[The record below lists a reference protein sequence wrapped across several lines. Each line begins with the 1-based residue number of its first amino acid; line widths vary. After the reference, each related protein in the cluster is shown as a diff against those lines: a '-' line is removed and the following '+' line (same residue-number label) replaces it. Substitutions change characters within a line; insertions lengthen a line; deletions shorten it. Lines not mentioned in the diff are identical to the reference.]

1 MKRFF
6 TYNLNIFLSII
17 AVCLLN
23 HACTTDKTGMPDEDY
38 KKDFSSKLFPV
49 WQNEDSLR
57 IILQECIVQGDEVGA
72 MLTYRQLGKYQRE
85 NARFSDAIASHQESL
100 DLALKLRDTIEIVQ
114 GYNNLGTDFRR
125 IGVLSEASN
134 YHYQALNYAEAYSK
148 ANEVGM
154 GMKNKVMS
162 LNGLGNISS
171 ILGYYDEAERYFRSA
186 LRDEIKLSSPIG
198 QAINYAN
205 IGTIFEHRRQYD
217 SARVYYEYSL
227 EQNKL
232 ANSDLGIGL
241 CHIHFGDLY
250 TAEKKYNLAKA
261 EYVKAL
267 NLMQHISDLWHWLD
281 AGLAIAEINLLTN
294 DIPEFEKYIRRAEK
308 TAEEIKSP
316 KHLAKIYK
324 LKHDY
329 YLQRAD
335 YANAMSNYKRSVT
348 MNDSIQGIQKNNIYL
363 DMRVNYERERNERQI
378 AGIEARAN
386 ARENRRK
393 LTSYILFGIILVG
406 GCIMGLLYYAYNQR
420 NRSNK
425 ILKEMERMRSDFFT
439 NITHEFRTP
448 LTVIQGL
455 NRQIRH
461 NNGVTAKEKKV
472 FHEAIDRQSKNL
484 LSMVNQLLNIA
495 RVGRGIDN
503 PEWRHGDMIPYLRM
517 VAETFQLYAKAKNL
531 DLIFYTDLETR
542 QMDFV
547 PFYVE
552 RIVSNLLSNAIKH
565 SKPGD
570 KIHLIFTK
578 GKSKDTAILRVTDT
592 GEGIPPQD
600 IERIFEMFYQSA
612 HSTNVIGTGIGL
624 SFVQLMVKRMGGT
637 VEVDSRLGKGST
649 FTVTLPVKNSKLPFI
664 APLELTEVSNKHF
677 LPANIDLQDTAE
689 EDIAIAA
696 EDEKEDA
703 AGTQPVL
710 LIVEDN
716 KDVAMYVKS
725 LLKDDYQ
732 ILTARNGK
740 DGFEKAE
747 NNISDLVIT
756 DVMMPIK
763 DGYQL
768 CCEMQKSILLNH
780 VPIIM
785 LTAKVTEE
793 DRMRGL
799 RCGVHSYL
807 QKPFHP
813 EELLLLISN
822 ILDSRKHLKEKY
834 MNVMVNKV
842 KDDKLNSDE
851 NIVFLQAITDKVYS
865 EIDNPDL
872 NISALADSMA
882 ISVSQLN
889 RKMKGITDLSTGA
902 YVLKVRLNKARKMLI
917 ETDSK
922 ISEVSDACG
931 FYDASYFA
939 RVFKKEFGFT
949 PSQFQRMPGNVAVN
963 Y

>member
-1 MKRFF
+1 MKRLF
-6 TYNLNIFLSII
+6 TNSLNIFLSII
-17 AVCLLN
+17 AICVLS
-23 HACTTDKTGMPDEDY
+23 HACTSDNTGMPDEEY
-38 KKDFSSKLFPV
+38 KKYFSSKLFPV

-57 IILQECIVQGDEVGA
+57 LILQECIVQGDEVGA
-72 MLTYRQLGKYQRE
+72 MLTYSQLGKYQRE
-85 NARFSDAIASHQESL
+85 NARFSDAIVSHQESL

-148 ANEVGM
+148 ADEVGM
-154 GMKNKVMS
+154 GMKNKVIS
-162 LNGLGNISS
+162 LNGLGNISLM
-171 ILGYYDEAERYFRSA
+171 LGYYDEAERYFRNA

-217 SARVYYEYSL
+217 SARIYYEYSL

-232 ANSDLGIGL
+232 ANSDMGIGL
-241 CHIHFGDLY
+241 CHIHFGDIY
-250 TAEKKYNLAKA
+250 TAEKKYELAKA

-267 NLMQHISDLWHWLD
+267 TLMQHISDLWHWLE

-294 DIPEFEKYIRRAEK
+294 DIPEFEKYIRLAEQ
-308 TAEEIKSP
+308 TAEDIKSL

-329 YLQRAD
+329 YLQRND
-335 YANAMSNYKRSVT
+335 YASAMNNYKRSVI
-348 MNDSIQGIQKNNIYL
+348 MSDSIQGVQKGNIYL
-363 DMRVNYERERNERQI
+363 DMRVNYERDRNERQI
-378 AGIEARAN
+378 ARIEAGAK
-386 ARENRRK
+386 AREGRRK
-393 LTSYILFGIILVG
+393 LTTYILFGIILIS
-406 GCIMGLLYYAYNQR
+406 GCIMGLLYYAYKQR

-439 NITHEFRTP
+439 NITHELRTP
-448 LTVIQGL
+448 LTVILGL
-455 NRQIRH
+455 NRQIEH
-461 NNGVTAKEKKV
+461 NNGITEKEKKV
-472 FHEAIDRQSKNL
+472 FHKAIDRQSNNL

-495 RVGRGIDN
+495 KVGRGTDN
-503 PEWRHGDMIPYLRM
+503 PEWRHGDMVPYLRM
-517 VAETFQLYAKAKNL
+517 AAETFQLYAKANDL
-531 DLIFYTDLETR
+531 DLIFFTDLET
-542 QMDFV
+542 QHMDFI
-547 PFYVE
+547 PFYVD

-570 KIHLIFTK
+570 KIHLIFTE
-578 GKSKDTAILRVTDT
+578 GKSRDTAILRVTDT
-592 GEGIPPQD
+592 GEGIPPED
-600 IERIFEMFYQSA
+600 IERIFEMFYQSS
-612 HSTNVIGTGIGL
+612 HSENVIGTGIGL
-624 SFVQLMVKRMGGT
+624 SFVQLMVKRMGGK

-649 FTVTLPVKNSKLPFI
+649 FTVTLPVKNPKLPFI
-664 APLELTEVSNKHF
+664 APLELTEVSKKHF
-677 LPANIDLQDTAE
+677 WTENIDLQVTDE
-689 EDIAIAA
+689 EDIVVA
-696 EDEKEDA
+696 EDEKEDEMN
-703 AGTQPVL
+703 THPVL
-710 LIVEDN
+710 LIVEDS

-732 ILTARNGK
+732 ILTARNGE
-740 DGFEKAE
+740 DGFEMAE
-747 NNISDLVIT
+747 NNIPDLVIT
-756 DVMMPIK
+756 DIMMPVK

-793 DRMRGL
+793 DKVRGL
-799 RCGVHSYL
+799 RCGVHAYL

-822 ILDSRKHLKEKY
+822 ILNSRKQLKEKY
-834 MNVMVNKV
+834 MNVMANKV

-872 NISALADSMA
+872 SISVLADSMA